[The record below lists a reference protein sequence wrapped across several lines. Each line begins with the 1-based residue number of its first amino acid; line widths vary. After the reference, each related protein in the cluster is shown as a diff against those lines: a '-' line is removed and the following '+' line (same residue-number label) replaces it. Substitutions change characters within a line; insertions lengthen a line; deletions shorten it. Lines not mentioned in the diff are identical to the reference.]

1 MGVNDWTYLTD
12 GLDAATVRRGVT
24 AAIAS
29 PPGGGDFLFAFHS
42 SAVTPG
48 AVALA
53 VNQTDFTPLPRGGSV
68 RGCLQRGPS
77 GGPTGF
83 STFLYLGLQGPSV
96 NDRAYLLGL
105 ADEDPHRIALRKGA
119 LKDGV
124 PGGDAADVLLVSS
137 DSSLVGEWHHLR
149 LDAIANPNGDVVL
162 AVFRNDLTLHPLG
175 TPPAWAPIPGMPIFI
190 DDPLGIR
197 SGSPALVSGRAG
209 FGFASRDVTRRA
221 YVDHLEI
228 FRQV

>member
-24 AAIAS
+24 AAIAP
-29 PPGGGDFLFAFHS
+29 PPGGGDYLFAFHS
-42 SAVTPG
+42 MAVTPG

-53 VNQTDFTPLPRGGSV
+53 VNQQDFTPLGRGGSV

-83 STFLYLGLQGPSV
+83 STFLYVGQQGPSV
-96 NDRAYLLGL
+96 NDRGYLLGL
-105 ADEDPHRIALRKGA
+105 ADEDPHRIVLRKGA

-124 PGGDAADVLLVSS
+124 PSGQAADILLVSS
-137 DSSLVGEWHHLR
+137 ESFLLGTWHHLR
-149 LDAIANPNGDVVL
+149 LDAITNPNGDVVL
-162 AVFRNDLTLHPLG
+162 ATFQNDLTQHPLG
-175 TPPAWAPIPGMPIFI
+175 TPPAWTSIPGMPVFI

-197 SGSPALVSGRAG
+197 SGSPGLVSGRAG
-209 FGFASRDVTRRA
+209 FGFATREITRRA

-228 FRQV
+228 LRQV